1 MGAINSQGGRPV
13 SIHFTNEEIIN
24 LAIDIERRGIA
35 FYDTMARSTE
45 SAALSSAFEFL
56 VNMERQHVQIFL
68 SMHTEAER
76 FLTLENFTAE
86 HSSYL
91 EALAAS
97 AVFTDDTVAS
107 EMAARVSKDI
117 EALELAIGA
126 EKDSILFYYELRDI
140 MPQASHSLL
149 SQVISEEKSHL
160 RQLSQL
166 KKELQA
172 SG

>member
-1 MGAINSQGGRPV
+1 M
-13 SIHFTNEEIIN
+13 SIHFTSEEIIN

-45 SAALSSAFEFL
+45 NAALSSAFQFL

-68 SMHTEAER
+68 GMHTEAER
-76 FLTLENFTAE
+76 FLTLKNFTAE
-86 HSSYL
+86 HSAYL

-97 AVFTDDTVAS
+97 AVFTDDMVTS
-107 EMAARVSKDI
+107 EMATKINSDI
-117 EALELAIGA
+117 EALELAISA
-126 EKDSILFYYELRDI
+126 EKDSVLFYYELRDI
-140 MPQASHSLL
+140 MPQTSHSLL
-149 SQVISEEKSHL
+149 SQVINEEKAHL

-172 SG
+172 GG

>member
-1 MGAINSQGGRPV
+1 V
-13 SIHFTNEEIIN
+13 SIHFTSEEIIN

-45 SAALSSAFEFL
+45 SAALRSAFQFL
-56 VNMERQHVQIFL
+56 VNMERQHVQVFL
-68 SMHTEAER
+68 GMQTEAER
-76 FLTLENFTAE
+76 YQPLENYTAE
-86 HSSYL
+86 HGAYL

-97 AVFTDDTVAS
+97 AVFTDDMVTS
-107 EMAARVSKDI
+107 EMATKINSDI
-117 EALELAIGA
+117 EALEMAIGA

-140 MPQASHSLL
+140 MPQTSHSLL

-172 SG
+172 DA

>member
-1 MGAINSQGGRPV
+1 V
-13 SIHFTNEEIIN
+13 SIHFTSEEIIN

-45 SAALSSAFEFL
+45 SATLSSAFQFL

-68 SMHTEAER
+68 GMRTEAER
-76 FLTLENFTAE
+76 FLTLENYTAE
-86 HSSYL
+86 HGAYL

-97 AVFTDDTVAS
+97 AVFTDDMITSEVATKINS
-107 EMAARVSKDI
+107 DI
-117 EALELAIGA
+117 EALELAISA
-126 EKDSILFYYELRDI
+126 EKDSILFYYELMDI
-140 MPQASHSLL
+140 MPQTSHSLL

-172 SG
+172 GG